1 MPKAKKTQ
9 ISKIQKKKEPSLQEL
24 IKEEVEQQLQEALL
38 NIEIEPSEP
47 VQQLDVD
54 LDVIKKQLYTEIKK
68 EIKSQVREKNNLPEA
83 SISRSELNLYGQ
95 QDYRIVSGVDGLE
108 ISESETPLITISKNG
123 PVGFGLKAP
132 RSVGKGSAHF
142 RANYPSEAPI
152 PSSGKGC
159 TRGLIVEGDGDDDNV
174 FTLRV
179 LSKGNRQG
187 LNVTGAGKLILGDSE
202 NKKGSKISIT
212 QNDYDSPGIGIHAK
226 SKFYADNLLDIS
238 TESFADKRFNFINFS
253 SNKEHIL
260 HKGLDLFKVDGE
272 GTVFT
277 ETGLQSNESGYAEL
291 FEWADGNHK
300 NEDRTGFTVALNEKG
315 QLINADEGDT
325 IIGVVQN
332 SAAVIGN
339 SSWNAWRSK
348 YAFKEGKAVKKGFK
362 IVEWVDQVGVLH
374 SYYQDSLDSNFVL
387 PDNAV
392 IYESDAQ
399 GNDMYLTPIRPEYR
413 EDLDYIPRLERGWA
427 IVILKGTTTLFKGQQ
442 VNKNW
447 VKIKDSNDDQEQWL
461 LL

>member
-1 MPKAKKTQ
+1 MAKAKKTQ
-9 ISKIQKKKEPSLQEL
+9 TPKTSKKKEPSLQEI
-24 IKEEVEQQLQEALL
+24 IKEEVDRQLQEALL

-54 LDVIKKQLYTEIKK
+54 LDTLKKQLYTDIKK
-68 EIKSQVREKNNLPEA
+68 EIKSQVRQKNNLPEA

-95 QDYRIVSGVDGLE
+95 QDYRIVSGIDGLE
-108 ISESETPLITISKNG
+108 ITESETPLITISKNG

-159 TRGLIVEGDGDDDNV
+159 TRGLIVEGDGDDENV

-179 LSKGNRQG
+179 LSVGNRQG
-187 LNVTGAGKLILGDSE
+187 LNVTGAGKLILGDIE
-202 NKKGSKISIT
+202 DKLGSKISVT
-212 QNDYDSPGIGIHAK
+212 HNDYDSPGVNIYAK
-226 SKFYADNLLDIS
+226 SKFYADTLLDIS
-238 TESFADKRFNFINFS
+238 TESSADERFNFLNFS
-253 SNKEHIL
+253 SNKEHKL
-260 HKGLDLFKVDGE
+260 DKGIDLFRVDGE
-272 GTVFT
+272 GSVFT
-277 ETGLQSNESGYAEL
+277 ETGLQTNESGYAEL

-315 QLINADEGDT
+315 KLVNADEGDS
-325 IIGVVQN
+325 IIGVVQHT
-332 SAAVIGN
+332 AAIIGN
-339 SSWNAWRSK
+339 YSWNDWKGK
-348 YAFKEGKAVKKGFK
+348 YTVREGKKVKKGFK
-362 IVEWVDQVGVLH
+362 VVEWTDQVGVLH
-374 SYYQDSLDSNFVL
+374 SHYQDSLDSNFVL

-392 IYESDAQ
+392 IYETDAH
-399 GNDMYLTPIRPEYR
+399 GNEMYLKPIRPDYDEKEYK
-413 EDLDYIPRLERGWA
+413 PRLERGWA
-427 IVILKGTTTLFKGQQ
+427 VVILKGTTNLFKGQH